1 MKQSSQQSQGLL
13 LFKLNKQQTF
23 ALGTLKVREI
33 IPFQR
38 LTILPQSHPHVV
50 GSTPFRGKT
59 IPIIDMAA
67 AVGYRAIPKED
78 YDKSFIIV
86 TDCQRQ
92 LTGFLVRRIDRIIE
106 CNWHNI
112 SPPPSAVGRSAYVL
126 GVTEFEEKM
135 IQLIDIEMLLSHI
148 FPPTED
154 LMHATIDAADRAKLR
169 EHRILVVDDSSV
181 ARRQLSDALEYVNV
195 PFEVC
200 SNGAQAFDMMVQSA
214 QNDGDNKIDIL
225 VSDIEMP
232 GLDGYELTFEVR
244 SHPTIANTYIIVHT
258 SLSSDISV
266 DRAHQVGANEALTK
280 FDAGELIKSM
290 LRGAHHIED
299 GTVSP
304 GVAGR

>member
-13 LFKLNKQQTF
+13 LFKLTEKQTF

-33 IPFQR
+33 IPYQH
-38 LTILPQSHPHVV
+38 LTILPHSHRAVV

-67 AVGYRAIPKED
+67 AVGYRAIQKEEI
-78 YDKSFIIV
+78 KSCFIIV

-92 LTGFLVRRIDRIIE
+92 LVGFLVRKIDRIIE
-106 CNWHNI
+106 CNWRNI
-112 SPPPSAVGRSAYVL
+112 HAAPAAVGRSAYVL
-126 GVTEFEEKM
+126 GVTDYDKKM
-135 IQLIDIEMLLSHI
+135 VQLIDIEMLLSHV
-148 FPPTED
+148 FPTSED
-154 LMHATIDAADRAKLR
+154 HLHANIDAADRAKLR

-181 ARRQLSDALEYVNV
+181 ARRQLSEALDYANI

-200 SNGAQAFDMMVQSA
+200 S
-214 QNDGDNKIDIL
+214 DGSHALEVMIGSSDSDERFDIL

-244 SHPTIANTYIIVHT
+244 SNPKIANSYIILHT
-258 SLSSDISV
+258 SLSSEISV

-280 FDAGELIKSM
+280 FDANELVQGM
-290 LRGAHHIED
+290 LRGARHIEN
-299 GTVSP
+299 GTVTP
-304 GVAGR
+304 GVAGY